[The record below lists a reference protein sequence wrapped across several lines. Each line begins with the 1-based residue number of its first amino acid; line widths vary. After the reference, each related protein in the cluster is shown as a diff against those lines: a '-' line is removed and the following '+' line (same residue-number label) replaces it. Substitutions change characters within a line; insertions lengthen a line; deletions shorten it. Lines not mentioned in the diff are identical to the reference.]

1 MKQVAF
7 AEVKD
12 HLSKYLVEASAE
24 QIVITKHGK
33 PAGVL
38 TGFASEDDWFDFRL
52 ENDPRF
58 LRRIAESRASIRA
71 GPGIPWEQ
79 IKKEDDERAAAT
91 TARRLPRRKGRPVG
105 SRDSARA

>member
-12 HLSKYLVEASAE
+12 HLSRYLVEAGEE

-38 TGFASEDDWFDFRL
+38 TGFATDDDWLDFRL

-58 LRRIAESRASIRA
+58 LEKIERARSSIRA
-71 GPGIPWEQ
+71 GHGVSWEEV
-79 IKKEDDERAAAT
+79 KKEDDERTMAS
-91 TARRLPRRKGRPVG
+91 RRRRVPRR
-105 SRDSARA
+105 S